1 MALNVNTNV
10 TSIIAQ
16 RNLNRTQSMQQKS
29 LERLSTGMR
38 INSAA
43 DDSAGL
49 AISTKFKS
57 QLRSMDQAQRNAND
71 GISLI
76 QTAEGALDQMGDIL
90 GRARELAVQS
100 SNGTLTTSDRSFIDS
115 EFRSLVNEMDRIVST
130 TEFNGRKLLNGSASA
145 GVSFQIGIN
154 NTANDRITVSI
165 TNVGTKKIGT
175 STTNSLF
182 SQSLSTASKAQASLS
197 VIDDAISDL
206 STVRAKL
213 GSAQNRLDVS
223 IENLGSGIENLSAAN
238 ARIRDVDVAKETAAL
253 TRGQILSQAG
263 ISVLAQANQAP
274 QAALSLIG

>member
-223 IENLGSGIENLSAAN
+223 IENLGSTKENLSAAN
-238 ARIRDVDVAKETAAL
+238 ARIRDVDVAKETANM
-253 TRGQILSQAG
+253 TKGQILVQAG
-263 ISVLAQANQAP
+263 ISVLAQANQSP
-274 QAALSLIG
+274 QAALSLL

>member
-1 MALNVNTNV
+1 M
-10 TSIIAQ
+10 
-16 RNLNRTQSMQQKS
+16 
-29 LERLSTGMR
+29 
-38 INSAA
+38 
-43 DDSAGL
+43 
-49 AISTKFKS
+49 
-57 QLRSMDQAQRNAND
+57 
-71 GISLI
+71 
-76 QTAEGALDQMGDIL
+76 
-90 GRARELAVQS
+90 QS
-100 SNGTLTTSDRSFIDS
+100 SSDTLTSSDRSFIDS
-115 EFRSLVNEMDRIVST
+115 EFRSLVDEMDRIVST

-145 GVSFQIGIN
+145 GVSFQVGAN

-165 TNVGTKKIGT
+165 TNVGTKKIGS

>member
-10 TSIIAQ
+10 SSIQAQ
-16 RNLNRTQSMQQKS
+16 RNLNKAQNGVQKS

-43 DDSAGL
+43 DDAAGM
-49 AISTKFKS
+49 AISSKLKS
-57 QLRSMDQAQRNAND
+57 QIRGLDQAERNAND

-76 QTAEGALDQMGDIL
+76 QTAEGSLEQMGDIL

-100 SNGTLTTSDRSFIDS
+100 SSDTLTSSDRSFIDS

-223 IENLGSGIENLSAAN
+223 IENLGSTKENLSAAN
-238 ARIRDVDVAKETAAL
+238 ARIRDVDVAKETANM
-253 TRGQILSQAG
+253 TKGQILVQAG
-263 ISVLAQANQAP
+263 ISVLAQANQSP
-274 QAALSLIG
+274 QAALSLL

>member
-10 TSIIAQ
+10 SSIQAQ
-16 RNLNRTQSMQQKS
+16 RNLNKAQNGVQKS

-43 DDSAGL
+43 DDAAGM
-49 AISTKFKS
+49 AISSKLKS
-57 QLRSMDQAQRNAND
+57 QIRGLDQAERNAND

-76 QTAEGALDQMGDIL
+76 QTAEGSLEQMGDIL

-100 SNGTLTTSDRSFIDS
+100 SSDTLTSSDRSFIDS

-145 GVSFQIGIN
+145 GVSFQVGAN

-223 IENLGSGIENLSAAN
+223 IENLGSTKENLSAAN
-238 ARIRDVDVAKETAAL
+238 ARIRDVDVAKETANM
-253 TRGQILSQAG
+253 TKGQILVQAG
-263 ISVLAQANQAP
+263 ISVLAQANQSP
-274 QAALSLIG
+274 QAALSLL

>member
-145 GVSFQIGIN
+145 GVSFQVGAN
-154 NTANDRITVSI
+154 NTSNDRITVSI
-165 TNVGTKKIGT
+165 TNVGTKKIGS

-238 ARIRDVDVAKETAAL
+238 ARIRDVDVAKETANM
-253 TRGQILSQAG
+253 TKGQILVQAG
-263 ISVLAQANQAP
+263 ISVLAQANQSP
-274 QAALSLIG
+274 QAALSLL

>member
-10 TSIIAQ
+10 SSIQAQ
-16 RNLNRTQSMQQKS
+16 RNLNKAQNGVQKS

-43 DDSAGL
+43 DDAAGM
-49 AISTKFKS
+49 AISSKLKS
-57 QLRSMDQAQRNAND
+57 QIRGLDQAERNAND

-76 QTAEGALDQMGDIL
+76 QTAEGSLEQMGDIL

-100 SNGTLTTSDRSFIDS
+100 SSDTLTSSDRSFIDS

>member
-90 GRARELAVQS
+90 GRSRELAVQS

-145 GVSFQIGIN
+145 GVSFQVGAN